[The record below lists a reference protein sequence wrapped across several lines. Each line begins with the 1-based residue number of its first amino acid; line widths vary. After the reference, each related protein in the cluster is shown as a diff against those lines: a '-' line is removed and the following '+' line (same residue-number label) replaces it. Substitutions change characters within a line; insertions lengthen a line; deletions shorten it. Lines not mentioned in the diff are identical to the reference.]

1 MFLQM
6 LSEQFWKQTRENYT
20 SLMHLTETLN
30 LYISHIVF
38 LSFAS
43 NLYFICLQL
52 FYSLK

>member
-30 LYISHIVF
+30 LYISHIVL